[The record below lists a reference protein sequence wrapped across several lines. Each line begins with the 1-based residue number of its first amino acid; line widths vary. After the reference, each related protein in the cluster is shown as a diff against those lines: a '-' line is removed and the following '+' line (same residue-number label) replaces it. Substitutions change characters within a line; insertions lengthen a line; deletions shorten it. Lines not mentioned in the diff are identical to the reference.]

1 MRILKIKQAEYALA
15 DGRLD
20 EACELADDSFVR
32 GHARGQRLIGRLVE
46 ALLGRARKHLS
57 AGQAQPAL
65 LDCDKAKS
73 LGGNL
78 AEVAAIRAE
87 AAGAVAGHH
96 KSRRR
101 RVDLVAAAQ
110 RHVEEGRLSVGEE
123 MLADLTD
130 DSAAGDLRRQAAARR
145 AAGEAA
151 LSRAES
157 AAKQRNWSEAIDAL
171 QAAEAQHPQGGHL
184 AEVKAH
190 VVSAAAAEVRKNI
203 LRGRPDL
210 AGLLLPC
217 LLPLA
222 GDQSDVADAARALE
236 ECRAAWEHIRR
247 DRLSEAREALRRVEK
262 MLPEAKWLK
271 GAIEQVAR
279 AAEAME
285 SLRAGPLGM
294 MRPAPTAKTIV
305 PEQSDPHEW
314 ETVADDPI
322 VAAGGSAAELPPR
335 VQLHVDGSGGVLV
348 LRAARVTIGPVSG
361 PEPPDVGLLADP
373 QLPVVTIERIEGD
386 YFLRS
391 RTPVTVGAKVVTN
404 TLLADGDRIALSPRC
419 YLRFSLPH
427 AASTTAVLNLAG
439 ARLPQA
445 DTRRVILMDREIV
458 LGRGA
463 AAHIR
468 NGLLS
473 GQAVLQVKDDRL
485 LCRTELPLTVNRRSA
500 QSPAAVPLDV
510 PVRVGPV
517 GLVAVGAE

>member
-1 MRILKIKQAEYALA
+1 MRILKIKQAEHALA

-46 ALLGRARKHLS
+46 ALLTRARKHLS

-73 LGGNL
+73 FGGNL
-78 AEVAAIRAE
+78 AEVAEIRAE
-87 AAGAVAGHH
+87 AAGAAAGHH

-123 MLADLTD
+123 MLADLTG
-130 DSAAGDLRRQAAARR
+130 DSTADDLRRQATARR

-151 LSRAES
+151 LSRAET

-171 QAAEAQHPQGGHL
+171 QAAATQHPQDRRL
-184 AEVKAH
+184 AEVKAG
-190 VVSAAAAEVRKNI
+190 VVSAVAADVRQNI
-203 LRGRPDL
+203 IRGRPDL

-222 GDQSDVADAARALE
+222 GDHPDVADAARALE
-236 ECRAAWEHIRR
+236 ECGGAWEHIRR
-247 DRLSEAREALRRVEK
+247 DRLGEAREALRRVEK

-314 ETVADDPI
+314 ETVPDDPI
-322 VAAGGSAAELPPR
+322 VAAGSAAELPQR

-348 LRAARVTIGPVSG
+348 LRASRVTIGAVSA

-373 QLPVVTIERIEGD
+373 QLPVVTIERIDGD

-391 RTPVTVGAKVVTN
+391 RTPVTVGAKAVTN

-427 AASTTAVLNLAG
+427 AASTTAVLDLAG

-463 AAHIR
+463 SAHIR

-473 GQAVLQVKDDRL
+473 GQAVLQVKDDHL
-485 LCRTELPLTVNRRSA
+485 LCRTELSMTINRRSA
-500 QSPAAVPLDV
+500 KSPAAVPLDV

-517 GLVAVGAE
+517 GLVAVGA